1 MKALGVL
8 LLALAM
14 TGCVPII
21 YPARYEK
28 PSRQNLTDTVPAFIE
43 TGRTTMADVVLA
55 LGDPDTVAADESWI
69 AYASAYREGGGGAV
83 LVLAGG
89 GQVGL
94 LGGARKQMLYRRLL
108 VRFDAVGIVLA
119 ATLDVVKCGNN
130 EYFLGQD
137 VGSAPPCFDVD
148 SRDIAAAELT
158 TRLLAQGETNVV
170 VFNQAEW
177 LATHER
183 GMVAI
188 SDTAIHFVPAV
199 DGRWSGSAGAK
210 VALADLTDAQPAP
223 KVFGLFHEG
232 RPRVILRRG
241 EMEVAAFVVRVADVD
256 DAAQTAEALE
266 LVQQRIAVMLH
277 GNTAG
282 RRDIPE

>member
-108 VRFDAVGIVLA
+108 VRFDAVGNVLA
-119 ATLDVVKCGNN
+119 
-130 EYFLGQD
+130 QD

-256 DAAQTAEALE
+256 DAAKTAEALE